1 MAKKVIIVDDID
13 GTEGDGIVT
22 YRFSLGSDFYEID
35 LCPQN
40 LLMLRA
46 ALEPFVSAGRR
57 VRSGNP
63 HEPEPA
69 PHEQDNS
76 ALDIPR
82 PQPLAAAP
90 RQQDNSALAFARQ
103 QRLVAAPRQQD
114 NAALDIPRPQPLVA
128 APRQQDNAA
137 LDIPRPQPLVAAP
150 RDQDKSAL
158 DFPRPQR
165 LAIREWARDNGYDVG
180 DRGRFS
186 QEVLAAY
193 REATEE
199 KEEAR

>member
-22 YRFSLGSDFYEID
+22 HRFSLGSDFYEID

-63 HEPEPA
+63 NEPEPA

-76 ALDIPR
+76 ALDIP
-82 PQPLAAAP
+82 
-90 RQQDNSALAFARQ
+90 RQ

-128 APRQQDNAA
+128 PRQQDNAA
-137 LDIPRPQPLVAAP
+137 FDIPRPQ
-150 RDQDKSAL
+150 
-158 DFPRPQR
+158 
-165 LAIREWARDNGYDVG
+165 
-180 DRGRFS
+180 
-186 QEVLAAY
+186 
-193 REATEE
+193 
-199 KEEAR
+199 